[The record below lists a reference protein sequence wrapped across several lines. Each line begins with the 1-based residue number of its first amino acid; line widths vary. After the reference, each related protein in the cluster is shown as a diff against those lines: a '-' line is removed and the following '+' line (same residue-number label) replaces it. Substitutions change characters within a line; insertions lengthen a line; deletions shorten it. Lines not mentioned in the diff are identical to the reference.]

1 MVVVIDN
8 EIGGPG
14 WTARESHP
22 GHSDA
27 FKHRLHEYLI
37 MTASLA
43 CERIDHPIDCLCSLR
58 AADHPEYRI
67 ELSRLGA
74 IGPVLEART
83 ATHADSHRTPQHTAN
98 LI

>member
-43 CERIDHPIDCLCSLR
+43 CERVDHPIDCLCYLR
-58 AADHPEYRI
+58 AAGHTEYRI

-74 IGPVLEART
+74 IGTVLGART
-83 ATHADSHRTPQHTAN
+83 ATHDDPPRTPRHSADRS
-98 LI
+98 